1 MLTLEQVVEADA
13 LHRDLY
19 RNFIWTSDQDV
30 HGVEEFWD
38 RMIPKN
44 GKYRDDCDSF
54 ALEMDYRLKQ
64 SGFALEDRRLAAC
77 SISKIQIDH
86 CALVLETP
94 KGWMVSECNSP
105 TLKKLNDLPYTM
117 WYLAPRDGK
126 ITKDWEKL

>member
-13 LHRDLY
+13 IHRDLY
-19 RNFIWTSDQDV
+19 RNFTWREDIRTFKA
-30 HGVEEFWD
+30 EEFWD
-38 RMIPKN
+38 RPREQS
-44 GKYRDDCDSF
+44 GSLFGDCDDF
-54 ALEMDYRLKQ
+54 AIEMDYRLKQ